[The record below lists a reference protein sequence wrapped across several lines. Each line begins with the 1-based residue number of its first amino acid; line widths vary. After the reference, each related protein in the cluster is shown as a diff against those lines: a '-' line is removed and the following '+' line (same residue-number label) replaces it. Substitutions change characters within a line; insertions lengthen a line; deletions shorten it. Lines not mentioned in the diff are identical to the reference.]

1 MFDRSTAN
9 HLPTGESEMDMAAYV
24 IADVDVTDPDLFA
37 EYRKL
42 VLPIVEMYGG
52 RYIVRGGESQ
62 VIEGDWT
69 PHRTVVIQFD
79 SVERA
84 REWYDSPE
92 YTPVKDMRFR
102 SANTSVLIVDG
113 A

>member
-1 MFDRSTAN
+1 
-9 HLPTGESEMDMAAYV
+9 MAAYV

-42 VLPIVEMYGG
+42 VSPIVDAFGG
-52 RYIVRGGESQ
+52 KYLVRGGGSEA
-62 VIEGDWT
+62 VEGDWT
-69 PHRTVVIQFD
+69 PHRTVVIEFP

-92 YTPVKDMRFR
+92 YAPARDMRFR
-102 SANTSVLIVDG
+102 SANTSLIIVDG